1 MTGTPQPVNRDT
13 APMSIGDWI
22 VTLILLYIPLVGFIC
37 MLYWALSSSGNVNRK
52 NFSIAALIIAVVVII
67 LAIAVSI
74 FFGGLAAIMSDHG
87 ANI

>member
-1 MTGTPQPVNRDT
+1 MTGTPQAVNRDT
-13 APMSIGDWI
+13 APMSVGDWI
-22 VTLILLYIPLVGFIC
+22 ITLILLYIPLVGFVC

>member
-1 MTGTPQPVNRDT
+1 MTGTPQAVNRDT
-13 APMSIGDWI
+13 APMSVGDWI
-22 VTLILLYIPLVGFIC
+22 ITLILLYIPLVGFVC

-52 NFSIAALIIAVVVII
+52 NFAIAALIIAVVVII